1 LLQEEIENGNDHEED
16 EFNWED
22 PKIVPECLSSQLK
35 TCLFK
40 NYRGDK
46 CELQFAE
53 YVMRSSK
60 VLINMTIHCACSM
73 TVQKFQMLQKLPPCP
88 GGCKAVFE

>member
-1 LLQEEIENGNDHEED
+1 MHRNDHEED

-40 NYRGDK
+40 NYRGNK